1 MTFSVDIKCD
11 HQRIVVTGTTNQ
23 AFPAQGL
30 QRPTVENLVNAE
42 LEPMA
47 VIGIGIAASHVTP
60 SVIQVITADDT
71 IHVG

>member
-1 MTFSVDIKCD
+1 MTFSVNVKCD
-11 HQRIVVTGTTNQ
+11 HQRIVVTGTTDQ
-23 AFPAQGL
+23 AFAAQSL
-30 QRPTVENLVNAE
+30 QSPTVEDLVNAE

-47 VIGIGIAASHVTP
+47 VIGIGIAATHVTP